1 MIGLWYII
9 NLGGWVLKKALL
21 AIIFAL
27 LFINYSLGSEAMKVE
42 APFKEGQDIPP
53 MDGKS
58 KRLVHIT
65 PDMVGP

>member
-42 APFKEGQDIPP
+42 APFKEGQDIPR
-53 MDGKS
+53 KY
-58 KRLVHIT
+58 T
-65 PDMVGP
+65 